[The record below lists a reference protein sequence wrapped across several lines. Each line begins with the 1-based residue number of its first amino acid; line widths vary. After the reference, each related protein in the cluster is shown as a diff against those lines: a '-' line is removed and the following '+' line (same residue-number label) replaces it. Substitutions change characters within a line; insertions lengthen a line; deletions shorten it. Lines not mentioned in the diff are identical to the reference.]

1 MDDTTFFMQI
11 QEGFCDL
18 SNDMTTQVFA
28 EIGQTNDLMEQFAS
42 RAKLQ
47 DNIVVLPRF
56 GKVDKSDNVGMIKL
70 SHDLDLFQN
79 VCSLL

>member
-1 MDDTTFFMQI
+1 MDDATFFMQI
-11 QEGFCDL
+11 QQCFCDL

-42 RAKLQ
+42 RAQLKH
-47 DNIVVLPRF
+47 DIVILPRF
-56 GKVDKSDNVGMIKL
+56 GKVNQSDDIGMIKL

-79 VCSLL
+79 VCSL